1 MPDAILKVCGQSQSD
16 SSKQSSQMRA
26 DVNEFARRGF
36 RSLAVAIAEGD
47 AAFQLIGLL
56 PIFDPPREDT
66 AETIKKAIDLGIY
79 SSIEIGLDH
88 CLTHAYHVLS
98 FIVQVSKWKWS
109 PVISWKLPKKQDVA

>member
-1 MPDAILKVCGQSQSD
+1 MTYQENSTSAIHRVTKGMPDAILKVCGQGQSD
-16 SSKQSSQMRA
+16 SSKQSSKIRA

-66 AETIKKAIDLGIY
+66 AETIKRAIDLGI
-79 SSIEIGLDH
+79 
-88 CLTHAYHVLS
+88 
-98 FIVQVSKWKWS
+98 
-109 PVISWKLPKKQDVA
+109 